1 MVQVIQKGPSLGALT
16 GQMLGQSL
24 GQGLGNFMGN
34 YQANKAL
41 EGVINNP
48 ELQNAS
54 PSERL
59 QALTSALSKHGERGQ
74 KVLQNA
80 LMGEQQRMQEK
91 RSQVLSKIYKKEPL
105 EPGEERYLDS
115 KDYQDIRRIQVAE
128 QQKPIIKKSLV
139 DAGVS
144 EEQAEALSDLYANA
158 SIGGQTELMK
168 PIADLISRQ
177 GQMPGKTEEIETSE
191 EEWPDIS
198 EGFKPTPAESFKISS
213 KRESVNI
220 PLYNENEKK
229 LHSLE
234 AEGMKIN
241 RLQQL
246 NPKMPE
252 GLFGKANIEIKSG
265 ELRIPAGASPE
276 VQLYVKTLN
285 DFLINAKDS
294 FGARVTNFDLASFM
308 KRLPTLANSKEGR
321 ELILKQMQVI
331 NELNQFHDRS
341 LKEVY
346 DHYGV
351 GKINAQQARQIA
363 DKRSANE
370 KQNLVNRYTS
380 LDGLLKDM
388 ETGKTNEKAMIS
400 MIAPDGRKLNVPE
413 SEVKRLEELGAK
425 RG

>member
-1 MVQVIQKGPSLGALT
+1 MVQVIQKGPSLAALT
-16 GQMLGQSL
+16 GQYLGQSL

-48 ELQNAS
+48 ELQKAS

-59 QALTSALSKHGERGQ
+59 QALTSALSRHGERGQ

-80 LMGEQQRMQEK
+80 LMAEQQRMQEK
-91 RSQVLSKIYKKEPL
+91 RSEVLNKIYKKEDL
-105 EPGEERYLDS
+105 APGDEKYLDS
-115 KDYQDIRRIQVAE
+115 KDYQDIRRIHTAE
-128 QQKPIIKKSLV
+128 QQKPIIRKSLL
-139 DAGVS
+139 DAGLP
-144 EEQAEALSDLYANA
+144 EDQANALSDLYANA

-177 GQMPGKTEEIETSE
+177 GQMPTETSQIETSE
-191 EEWPDIS
+191 KEWPDIS
-198 EGFKPTPAESFKISS
+198 EGFKPTPGESFKTSS

-229 LHSLE
+229 LHALE
-234 AEGMKIN
+234 AEGMKIK

-252 GLFGKANIEIKSG
+252 GFFGKANIEIKSG

-294 FGARVTNFDLASFM
+294 FGSRVTNFDLSSFM

-321 ELILKQMQVI
+321 NLILKQMETI
-331 NELNQFHDRS
+331 NDLNQLHDKG

-363 DKRSANE
+363 DKRSAQE
-370 KQNLVNRYTS
+370 KQDLINRFNS
-380 LDGLLKDM
+380 LDGLLDNM
-388 ETGKTNEKAMIS
+388 EKKETSDQGMIL
-400 MIAPDGRKLNVPE
+400 MTAPDGRKLNVPAN
-413 SEVKRLEELGAK
+413 EVKRLEELGAK
-425 RG
+425 RE